1 MLGAFWTIRDYPT
14 DRYVGSEFRKT
25 SGLDMKNLKARFK
38 SIIIVDVRMDDIA
51 KINWMKA

>member
-1 MLGAFWTIRDYPT
+1 MIRDYST

-25 SGLDMKNLKARFK
+25 SRLDMKTLKVRFK
-38 SIIIVDVRMDDIA
+38 LIIVVDVRMDDFA